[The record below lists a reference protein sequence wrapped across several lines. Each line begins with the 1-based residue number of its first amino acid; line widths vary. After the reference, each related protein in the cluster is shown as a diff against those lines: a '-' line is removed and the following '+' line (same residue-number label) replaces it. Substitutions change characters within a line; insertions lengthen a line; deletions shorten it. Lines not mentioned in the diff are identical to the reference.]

1 MKLLV
6 VEDEARIAAF
16 LMKGLT
22 AQGYAIEWAS
32 TGAEGLNLGM
42 APDVALVILDL
53 KLPDLDGLDVLAG
66 LRERGATIP
75 VVILSARAE
84 VADRVRGLDLGA
96 DDYLPKPFAFTE
108 LLARVRARLRYGA
121 AGNGVL
127 HAGGIYLDVLTRE
140 VTVAGRTV
148 GLSDREFALLRA
160 FVSHPRRILSRRD
173 LLAMAW
179 DMHFDPQTNLV
190 DVYVGYLR
198 RKLGE
203 TVIETVR
210 GAGYRLPIDG
220 SPAYPVAPWRG
231 DMPWCRADL
240 PSCPGLLMRCP
251 IRAIRSGCAPT
262 LRCSTGGWRR
272 PTRPIAVPSPPCAR
286 PGTSNGTI

>member
-16 LMKGLT
+16 LEKGLT
-22 AQGYAIEWAS
+22 AYGYAVEWAS
-32 TGAEGLNLGM
+32 TGAEGLRQGM

-53 KLPDLDGLDVLAG
+53 KLPDLDGMEVLAG

-75 VVILSARAE
+75 VIILSAKAE
-84 VADRVRGLDLGA
+84 VDDRVRGLDLGA

-108 LLARVRARLRYGA
+108 LLARVRARLRPGPA
-121 AGNGVL
+121 AGGAL
-127 HAGGIYLDVLTRE
+127 RAGGIYLDVLTRA
-140 VTVAGRTV
+140 VTVDGRTV
-148 GLSDREFALLRA
+148 SLSDREFSLLRA
-160 FVSHPRRILSRRD
+160 FVSHPRQILSRRD

-179 DMHFDPQTNLV
+179 DMDFDPQTNLV

-210 GAGYRLPIDG
+210 GAGYRLPLDG
-220 SPAYPVAPWRG
+220 LITPP
-231 DMPWCRADL
+231 
-240 PSCPGLLMRCP
+240 
-251 IRAIRSGCAPT
+251 
-262 LRCSTGGWRR
+262 R
-272 PTRPIAVPSPPCAR
+272 P
-286 PGTSNGTI
+286 